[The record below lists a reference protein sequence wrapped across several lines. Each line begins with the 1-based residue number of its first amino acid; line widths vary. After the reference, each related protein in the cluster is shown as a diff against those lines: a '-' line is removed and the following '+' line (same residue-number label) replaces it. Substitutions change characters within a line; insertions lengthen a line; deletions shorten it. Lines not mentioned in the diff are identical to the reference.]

1 MTNIIFMGTPDFS
14 ATVLEGLL
22 ADKAYNILA
31 VVTQPDRAV
40 GRKKEIKMTP
50 VKEVALAHNLPVY
63 QPEKLSGSEEMA
75 ELMTLGADG
84 IVTAAFGQFL
94 PTKLLD
100 SVDFA
105 VNVHASLLPKY
116 RGGAPIHYAIINGD
130 KEAGVT
136 IMEMV
141 KEMDAG
147 DMIAKDAT
155 SITDEDN
162 VGTMFDKLA
171 ILGRDLLLR
180 TLPDYI
186 AGNITPEPQDSSQA
200 TFSPN
205 ITPEEERIDWHRPAR
220 DVFNHI
226 RGLNPWPVAH
236 TLLDG
241 KRFKIYEASIAQ
253 GQGKPGEIIEKG
265 KKSLV
270 VATSD
275 GAIALKTVQPAGKP
289 RMGIVDFLNGVGRKL
304 EVGDVIGE

>member
-289 RMGIVDFLNGVGRKL
+289 RMSIVDFLNGIGRKL

>member
-40 GRKKEIKMTP
+40 GRKKEIKMSP

-205 ITPEEERIDWHRPAR
+205 ITPEEECIDWHRPAR

-236 TLLDG
+236 TLLDS

-289 RMGIVDFLNGVGRKL
+289 RMSIVDFLNGVGRKL

>member
-226 RGLNPWPVAH
+226 RGLDPWPVAH

-289 RMGIVDFLNGVGRKL
+289 RMSIVDFLNGVGRKL

>member
-50 VKEVALAHNLPVY
+50 VKEVALPHNLPVY

-141 KEMDAG
+141 KGMDAG

-289 RMGIVDFLNGVGRKL
+289 RMSIVDFLNGVGRKL